1 MKKKNGNSTRKY
13 WIIALVAVFLAVG
26 GFSAYRFW
34 YLPSQ
39 EVVAEESSLQTA
51 TARKGDIILYA
62 AGSGELIA
70 SAEVDVGFDISDDI
84 QEELVEL
91 LVEVGDQVGVGDF
104 LARLDDSDR
113 QDNLVDAQRELREL
127 TSASAIA
134 ALELELAEAK
144 VNLDTTTNYLM
155 GLISLP
161 VYQAEVIVEEYT
173 QALAETQA
181 EAEASPSEE
190 ADQKVKEAEQYLKWA
205 NSNLQAQLVYYEE
218 EYLPENFEDF
228 YWDANDNKVYFID
241 APTEAEIASK
251 RAEISGYEASIAEL
265 EVLLT
270 ALKNDEDLP
279 EEATGSQA
287 GGLRNARQAVED
299 ALEDLEA
306 TNLVAPIAGT
316 ITSINAEESEMVG
329 NEVMMVISDLTPP
342 TLDAYFDESDWGN
355 VQEGFPVEVIFD
367 ALPDDVYAGEVVHV
381 NPGLVTQSNTTVVYA
396 QVELD
401 TSVAGWDDLPIGS
414 AAGVDVIG
422 GKAENAVLVPVEALR
437 EISEGEYAVFIIEDG
452 EPRMK
457 MVEVGLQDLIYAEI
471 ISGLSQGDVVTT
483 GQVETAQ

>member
-1 MKKKNGNSTRKY
+1 MKKNGRTPKMY
-13 WIIALVAVFLAVG
+13 WIIALAVIVFVAG
-26 GFSAYRFW
+26 GYSGYRFW

-39 EVVAEESSLQTA
+39 EVVSEESTLQTA

-62 AGSGELIA
+62 AGSGELIP
-70 SAEVDVGFDISDDI
+70 SAEVDVSFDISDGV

-91 LVEVGDQVGVGDF
+91 GVEVGDKVEVGDV

-113 QDNLVDAQRELREL
+113 QENLVDAQRELREL

-134 ALELELAEAK
+134 GIEKDLAETR
-144 VNLDTTTNYLM
+144 VDLDTTTNYLM

-173 QALAETQA
+173 QALEKAQI
-181 EAEASPSEE
+181 EAQENSSEE
-190 ADQKVKEAEQYLKWA
+190 AEQNVKEAEQYLKWA
-205 NSNLQAQLVYYEE
+205 NSNLQAQLDYYED

-228 YWDANDNKVYFID
+228 YWDANDNKIYFID
-241 APTEAEIASK
+241 GPTQAEIASK
-251 RAEISGYEASIAEL
+251 RAEISGYEASIVEL

-279 EEATGSQA
+279 EDATGSQA
-287 GGLRNARQAVED
+287 NALRDARKVVED

-306 TNLVAPIAGT
+306 TNLLAPIGGT
-316 ITSINAEESEMVG
+316 ITSINAEVSEMVG

-355 VQEGFPVEVIFD
+355 VREGYPVEVVFD
-367 ALPDDVYAGEVVHV
+367 ALPDDVYVGEVVHV
-381 NPGLVTQSNTTVVYA
+381 DPGLVTQSNTTVVYS

-401 TSVAGWDDLPIGS
+401 TIETGWDDLPVGS

-437 EISEGEYAVFIIEDG
+437 EISDGEYAIFVMEDG
-452 EPRMK
+452 QPRMK
-457 MVEVGLQDLIYAEI
+457 MVEVGLQDLIFAEI
-471 ISGLSQGDVVTT
+471 ISGLKQGDVVTT